1 MEIGKITIDMGTI
14 SSYIYST
21 SKSILKSRN
30 ENRLKA
36 ISYIAFSQTNN
47 EVMNMRDNIKTS
59 DFYFSAF
66 LLSKGYELEETSKIG
81 KSITFHFDSEG
92 LEEVRNEYFL
102 GKASVEPLSF
112 QNAIHNLKTLTYNL

>member
-1 MEIGKITIDMGTI
+1 
-14 SSYIYST
+14 
-21 SKSILKSRN
+21 
-30 ENRLKA
+30 
-36 ISYIAFSQTNN
+36 
-47 EVMNMRDNIKTS
+47 MNMNNKISTS

-66 LLSKGYELEETSKIG
+66 LLSKGYKIEETSKIG

-102 GKASVEPLSF
+102 GKAKIEPLSF